1 LTVTDQ
7 AARGVTETDLS
18 LICVGT
24 PSAPNGELDLGFVL
38 KVCFDI
44 GQAIR
49 DKKTPH
55 IVVLRS
61 TLLPGSIQGSIL
73 PLLERSSG
81 KSEGEGFHLVINPEF
96 LREGTSVQDFHKPP
110 KTVIGAFSEEAGDT
124 VAALYEGIEAPL
136 IRTTPEVAEM
146 VKYADNL
153 YHATKIVFANE
164 IGRLC
169 KSLGLDSH
177 AVMNIFLQDTKLN
190 VSPAYL
196 KPGFAFGGSC
206 LPKDIRAMLYFG
218 KKHDVETP
226 LLASLIQSNRRHV
239 DLAFRLIQGS
249 SGRKAVALLGLSFK
263 SGTDDLRESPLVD
276 LVEILLGKGYPVRI
290 YDPNVALSRL
300 LGANKAYIEAHLP
313 HIGELI
319 VNSAEEAL
327 DGAELIVLGN
337 RVPEYKKIVE
347 DQAKGRPVV
356 DLVRLFD
363 KPSDEGYQGIAW

>member
-1 LTVTDQ
+1 MKLSIYGLGYVGCVSAACFASRGHQVLGIDVSPVKLEMLRSGQAPIVEPEIGELTAAVVKAGRLTVTDQ

-276 LVEILLGKGYPVRI
+276 LVEILLGKGYPVRQSHQ
-290 YDPNVALSRL
+290 VVRM
-300 LGANKAYIEAHLP
+300 G
-313 HIGELI
+313 
-319 VNSAEEAL
+319 
-327 DGAELIVLGN
+327 
-337 RVPEYKKIVE
+337 VP
-347 DQAKGRPVV
+347 
-356 DLVRLFD
+356 
-363 KPSDEGYQGIAW
+363 